1 MQNVE
6 FASSLCSSK
15 LLKALGCWLLDLA
28 PGCEA
33 PFALSH
39 WLLLLLVCNSFFSQS
54 KFLLFL
60 VSSSLCSWAT
70 LLLLLTKAP
79 FAPSLQL
86 FLLLVYSSSW
96 SQLELLL
103 LLVGSSSCSQL
114 AIPLTFGWQL
124 FLLLV
129 SGFSWSLSN
138 SSCSW
143 SVVFRNHSQNS
154 FWSQFATLIVAGLQ
168 FLLVLVRTLFGPGW
182 QLLLLL
188 IGSPS
193 CSKLVN
199 RLAIG
204 L

>member
-15 LLKALGCWLLDLA
+15 LLKALGRWLLDLA
-28 PGCEA
+28 PGCET

-39 WLLLLLVCNSFFSQS
+39 WLLLLLVCNSSFSQS

-60 VSSSLCSWAT
+60 VNSSLCSWAT
-70 LLLLLTKAP
+70 TLIALGQSSFCSQFATPLVVGLQLLLVLVRAP
-79 FAPSLQL
+79 FALGWQLFLFLVGNSSYSWLVALLASSLWFFLVIVQL
-86 FLLLVYSSSW
+86 FLLLV
-96 SQLELLL
+96 
-103 LLVGSSSCSQL
+103 CS
-114 AIPLTFGWQL
+114 
-124 FLLLV
+124 
-129 SGFSWSLSN
+129 
-138 SSCSW
+138 
-143 SVVFRNHSQNS
+143 FRNHGQSS
-154 FWSQFATLIVAGLQ
+154 FCSWFATLIVIGLQ

>member
-1 MQNVE
+1 MLNLLPPCVLQ
-6 FASSLCSSK
+6 SSSK
-15 LLKALGCWLLDLA
+15 LLVVGSSILLLVVK
-28 PGCEA
+28 
-33 PFALSH
+33 
-39 WLLLLLVCNSFFSQS
+39 LLLLLVIGSSYYWFAIPLSPSLNSSCSQ
-54 KFLLFL
+54 LTVPCVLGL
-60 VSSSLCSWAT
+60 Q

-143 SVVFRNHSQNS
+143 SVVFRNHGQNS